1 MFGSFFVAMAHT
13 FPTDW
18 SARVFRWIDP
28 NGRPPA
34 AELRTLYMIVLG
46 RVLQALGAGAMAPV
60 TMAMVGDI
68 FPKGKRARPIGV
80 VGAIDTV
87 GWMLGHLYGG
97 VMVRFFGANGAAIVD
112 FFNDFGLSLAIPTWR
127 TLFWF
132 NLVTGGFTLIAVWI
146 SLRGVPQTRSGQRF
160 DFLGTALMVAA
171 VVALNVGLGATNPEA
186 PSSASG
192 FQSAQQESSFALPLL
207 VLAVLAFLLFLLVES
222 RVRHPLIDL
231 KLFRIR
237 NVSAA
242 SFTNICVGACLT
254 IGLVTLPILV
264 NIRESQANIEGVQ
277 QAALITGI
285 LLSGLTIP
293 MALGAIPGA
302 WLSDRAG
309 YRVATVTGMGLTV
322 LGFVLIGVSW
332 RSDTSYWLMGGQ
344 MAVAGFGMG
353 LTISPIGAAVI
364 NAADAAEHGAASAMV
379 LALRLV
385 GMTLALSGLSDFAI
399 NRVNKLVAE
408 RGAALANT
416 DNLYLVTSVDVVR
429 ELFLLGAA
437 LSIAA
442 LMVALWMRGGRASEL
457 APHNNMTHP

>member
-1 MFGSFFVAMAHT
+1 
-13 FPTDW
+13 
-18 SARVFRWIDP
+18 
-28 NGRPPA
+28 
-34 AELRTLYMIVLG
+34 
-46 RVLQALGAGAMAPV
+46 
-60 TMAMVGDI
+60 
-68 FPKGKRARPIGV
+68 
-80 VGAIDTV
+80 
-87 GWMLGHLYGG
+87 
-97 VMVRFFGANGAAIVD
+97 
-112 FFNDFGLSLAIPTWR
+112 
-127 TLFWF
+127 
-132 NLVTGGFTLIAVWI
+132 
-146 SLRGVPQTRSGQRF
+146 
-160 DFLGTALMVAA
+160 
-171 VVALNVGLGATNPEA
+171 
-186 PSSASG
+186 
-192 FQSAQQESSFALPLL
+192 

-222 RVRHPLIDL
+222 RVRHRLIDL

-254 IGLVTLPILV
+254 IGLVSLPILV

-309 YRVATVTGMGLTV
+309 YRAATVTGMGLTA

-332 RSDTSYWLMGGQ
+332 RSETSYWLMGGQ

-364 NAADAAEHGAASAMV
+364 NAADAAERGAASAMV

-437 LSIAA
+437 ISIAA
-442 LMVALWMRGGRASEL
+442 LLVALWMRGGRASEL
-457 APHNNMTHP
+457 AQHNNMTQP